1 MGALQMVIY
10 FQSGVGVDDKRIY
23 NYGRSK
29 NSPIYKEAG
38 GGGGKGFIVKLMYRA
53 DCVKGRGTWTV
64 KRFKGNGL
72 GKEEDVIFL
81 TGVHTAIYTMLTNA
95 KYFVSKIGV

>member
-1 MGALQMVIY
+1 MIKEFIITDVQRTVQFIRRQRVGA
-10 FQSGVGVDDKRIY
+10 
-23 NYGRSK
+23 
-29 NSPIYKEAG
+29 
-38 GGGGKGFIVKLMYRA
+38 GFIVKLMYRA

-81 TGVHTAIYTMLTNA
+81 TGVHTAIYTMLTNT